1 MWLIS
6 HYQVPKNIYIRK
18 RLRGETIEDLVEIRN
33 QDDLDVLN
41 TIATLQ
47 LVDNSKKG
55 DESGKCFKD
64 LRDYEVYCY
73 PC

>member
-1 MWLIS
+1 MQ
-6 HYQVPKNIYIRK
+6 YQVPKNIYIRK
-18 RLRGETIEDLVEIRN
+18 TSGGETMEDLVEVRN

-41 TIATLQ
+41 TMATLQ
-47 LVDNSKKG
+47 LIDSSKHG
-55 DESGKCFKD
+55 ATSGKSFKD